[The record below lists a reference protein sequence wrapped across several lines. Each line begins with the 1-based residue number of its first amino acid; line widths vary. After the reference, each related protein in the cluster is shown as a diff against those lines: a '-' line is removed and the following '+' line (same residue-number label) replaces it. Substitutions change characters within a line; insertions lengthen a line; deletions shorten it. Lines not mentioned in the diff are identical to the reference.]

1 MTADLSHNDVR
12 GLTLSWAA
20 ANGLAFAGLPV
31 RVRLHGAKTFHVWGQ
46 ADSGEGLPGWA
57 EADLALELFGGGDAT
72 CRLETLSADGR
83 VVGYRAFA
91 CHPRVEA
98 TLEMRQ
104 DDDELAVSLQLRN
117 PQQAGGKRLPVCR
130 VELEIGGLNLG
141 AAAEFASA
149 HSYGGRTHGVGRLA
163 DLVEPGM
170 PFAHGCIGL
179 ALPLL
184 VLHDPLTRQGLQFE
198 FMLDGR
204 PTLWLRPGAEKPA
217 ATCVLSWSPDR
228 LLQPGQVHAFGGA
241 LRLKPVTGRPDQ
253 VIRDWRDA
261 ADARYGIRPP
271 PVPAWAKRR
280 SCIELWLFPGAYQEF
295 TRLDDPA
302 LYAMLKRWRDL
313 GYNAIMAVS
322 PNPVVTN
329 FLSPLHYQAAEAV
342 GGAAAEKVMLGWM
355 HELGFHV
362 GIWFTTVGLDKT
374 APEVRD
380 HRDWWTHRPNQELFY
395 AWNSNPGNNFVGY
408 APDGDPGATGWRR
421 FMLGQLASLL
431 ERGWNGVF
439 IDGCIPRSSNHARW
453 FWPGEARNAVEDQ
466 VAELAEAIRRSGQ
479 DAILVDEDSGL
490 AAQASA
496 EITTGRYTPMPPYFK
511 KAYWDHG
518 MGGGPK
524 ELGEPPPRIPPELA
538 REYLLVRYA
547 SLLPGAISEDGVEGY
562 ASEEARPWTVVS
574 MLAGPTTFKTHAE
587 YINDPLTFRQLGD
600 APPAGPLARDP
611 EWRRRGHEEFLRLL
625 RLRADEPL
633 VGADTPMSIEGVVV
647 DGDAA
652 VVGLL
657 RPSAERCLLLLVN
670 FADRSATVRVR
681 LAEPFDVP
689 AKQRARAG
697 APHSVSWQAWELLH
711 SIAEVAPLAGPVMV
725 SGAAGA
731 PLTLGAYGFR
741 VLELTRRKV
750 RVTTMTN
757 QPEQSL

>member
-1 MTADLSHNDVR
+1 MRKNTMQCPMTLEYNPAR
-12 GLTLSWAA
+12 GLTLTWEA
-20 ANGLAFAGLPV
+20 ANELSFTDLPL
-31 RVRLHGAKTFHVWGQ
+31 RVRLRGANTFLVWGNV
-46 ADSGEGLPGWA
+46 DSGEGLPGWA
-57 EADLALELFGGGDAT
+57 EPDLNLELFGGAAG
-72 CRLETLSADGR
+72 CRLETISENGR

-91 CHPRVEA
+91 RHPRAEA
-98 TLEMRQ
+98 ILEVR
-104 DDDELAVSLQLRN
+104 DEDGELAVSLQLRN
-117 PQQAGGKRLPVCR
+117 PQHAGGRGLPLCLA
-130 VELEIGGLNLG
+130 ELEIGGLFLG
-141 AAAEFASA
+141 ADAEFASA
-149 HSYGGRTHGVGRLA
+149 HGYGGRTHGVGRLA

-170 PFAHGCIGL
+170 PFPHGCIGL

-184 VLHDPLTRQGLQFE
+184 VLHDPATSRGLQLE
-198 FMLDGR
+198 FMMDGR
-204 PTLWLRPGAEKPA
+204 PTLWLRPA
-217 ATCVLSWSPDR
+217 ARGDARPSNSRANCALYWAPDR
-228 LLQPGQVHAFGGA
+228 LLQPGQVHAFSGA
-241 LRLKPVTGRPDQ
+241 LKLKPVTGRPDQ

-261 ADARYGIRPP
+261 ADARYGICPP
-271 PVPAWAKRR
+271 PVPAWVKQR
-280 SCIELWLFPGAYQEF
+280 SCIELWLFPGAYKEF

-329 FLSPLHYQAAEAV
+329 FLSPLHYHASETV

-374 APEVRD
+374 APQVTE
-380 HRDWWTHRPNQELFY
+380 HRDWWTHRPNGELFY
-395 AWNSNPGNNFVGY
+395 AWNSNPASNFVGY
-408 APDGDPGATGWRR
+408 APDGDPGSTGWRR

-466 VAELAEAIRRSGQ
+466 VAELAEAIRRSGK
-479 DAILVDEDSGL
+479 DAILCDEDSGL
-490 AAQASA
+490 ASQATA
-496 EITTGRYTPMPPYFK
+496 EITTGRYTPMAPFFK

-524 ELGEPPPRIPPELA
+524 ELGEPPPRIPPERA
-538 REYLLVRYA
+538 REYLLIRYA
-547 SLLPGAISEDGVEGY
+547 SLLPGSISEDGVEGY

-574 MLAGPTTFKTHAE
+574 VLSGPTTFKTHAE

-600 APPAGPLARDP
+600 APPAGPQARDP
-611 EWRRRGHEEFLRLL
+611 EHRRQGHEEFLRLL

-633 VGADTPMSIEGVVV
+633 VGADTPLSIEGVQVE
-647 DGDAA
+647 GDAA

-657 RPSAERCLLLLVN
+657 RPTAERCLLILIN
-670 FADRSATVRVR
+670 FAERSATVRVR
-681 LAEPFDVP
+681 LAEPFDIP
-689 AKQRARAG
+689 AVQRARAG
-697 APHSVSWQAWELLH
+697 APQTVTWKARELQH
-711 SIAEVAPLAGPVMV
+711 SIAESEALAGPVMV
-725 SGAAGA
+725 SGVAGA

-741 VLELTRRKV
+741 VLELTR
-750 RVTTMTN
+750 
-757 QPEQSL
+757 